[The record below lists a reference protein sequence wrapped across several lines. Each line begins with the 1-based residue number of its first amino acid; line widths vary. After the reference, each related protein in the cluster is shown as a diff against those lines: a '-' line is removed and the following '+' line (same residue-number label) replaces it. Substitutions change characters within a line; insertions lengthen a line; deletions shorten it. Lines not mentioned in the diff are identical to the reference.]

1 MRGCRALLVGD
12 FMLDA
17 YLYGETQ
24 RVSREAP
31 VLVVRQ
37 ERIEHRLGGAANT
50 AANLR
55 ALGLETVLVGVRG
68 DDAAGLRLQ
77 TMLEALDIDT
87 TALLTDAR
95 ATPVKTRILAGAFGT
110 SRQQVLRLDSGP
122 EGALSQAIDAQLA
135 QALVAAAPKADVIVV
150 SDYGAGTLSGP
161 VRQALDT
168 LCAQGHR
175 ICVDSR
181 YDLHG
186 YSGVA
191 AITPNI
197 PEAEGVVGFALHD
210 QSAVERAGPML
221 LEQLQCEAAL
231 VTQGQRG
238 MTLFRRGYTPVHT
251 SVVGPAEVTDVT
263 GAGDSVIATLAASL
277 AANLDLVTG
286 MHLANCAAGVV
297 VTKMGT
303 VSAAPKDIVAAAKAS
318 RLELPVCR
326 A

>member
-1 MRGCRALLVGD
+1 MHGRRALLVGD

-37 ERIEHRLGGAANT
+37 ERVEHRLGGAANT

-55 ALGLETVLVGVRG
+55 ALGVETILVGVRG
-68 DDAAGLRLQ
+68 EDAAGLRLKR
-77 TMLEALDIDT
+77 MLEDCGADT
-87 TALLTDAR
+87 TALLADAR

-110 SRQQVLRLDSGP
+110 SRQQVLRLDSEP
-122 EGALSQAIDAQLA
+122 EGTLPLALAKQLA
-135 QALVAAAPKADVIVV
+135 ESLVAAAPHADVIVV
-150 SDYGAGTLSGP
+150 SDYGAGTVTGP
-161 VRQALDT
+161 VRTALDS
-168 LCAQGHR
+168 LRAQGHR

-181 YDLHG
+181 YDLQR
-186 YSGVA
+186 YSGMA

-197 PEAEGVVGFALHD
+197 PEAEGVVGFMLHD
-210 QSAVERAGPML
+210 QGAVERAGPML
-221 LEQLQCEAAL
+221 LDQLQCDAAL

-238 MTLFRRGYTPVHT
+238 MTLFRRGHAAVHT
-251 SVVGPAEVTDVT
+251 PVVGPAEVTDVT

-277 AANLDLVTG
+277 AAGLDLVTG

-303 VSAAPKDIVAAAKAS
+303 VTAAPEDIMAAARAS
-318 RLELPVCR
+318 GLELGPCLS
-326 A
+326 